1 MVFTVTMK
9 ISIKDAR
16 ELHNALITITSGNK
30 TVVTKDNGTAQVPY
44 ELDDK
49 ARWNLTKNL
58 GLAERLVKQADTAR
72 EGIVRELSGGKTNI
86 NRDEDPAKFEEAV
99 NRIAALESGIESA
112 PFVRVKMSGLKIS
125 ASNPIP
131 GVLVSALRPILEDD
145 VPAESADVIP
155 D

>member
-1 MVFTVTMK
+1 MK

-58 GLAERLVKQADTAR
+58 GLAERIVKQADAAR
-72 EGIVRELSGGKTNI
+72 EGIVRELSGGTGSV
-86 NRDEDPAKFEEAV
+86 NRDTDPEKYQQAV
-99 NRIAALESGIESA
+99 DRISALENTVESA
-112 PFVRVKMSGLKIS
+112 PFVRVKASGLKIS
-125 ASNPIP
+125 ASNPVP
-131 GVLVSALRPILEDD
+131 GIIVSVLRPILEEDIPVSD
-145 VPAESADVIP
+145 SEVIP

>member
-1 MVFTVTMK
+1 MK
-9 ISIKDAR
+9 ITIQNAR

-58 GLAERLVKQADTAR
+58 GLVERVVKQADAAR
-72 EGIVRELSGGKTNI
+72 EVIIRELSGGTGNI
-86 NRDEDPAKFEEAV
+86 DRAGNPEKYDEAV
-99 NRIAALESGIESA
+99 RRIGQLEATVESL
-112 PFVRVKMSGLKIS
+112 PLVRVKMSGLRIS
-125 ASNPIP
+125 AGNPIP
-131 GVLVSALRPILEDD
+131 GVIISALRPILEDD
-145 VPAESADVIP
+145 VPAEAGEIIP